1 MRIENHT
8 QTSPAYRNTAGQSV
22 TNSFQQV
29 MQARAQ
35 DSYVPNVNSQS
46 TEGSSGTTVPPSN
59 ATRAKL
65 DELAKLNAQADYTGM
80 SYDEIFSSIWNR
92 YNEFFDGNM
101 CAITSCIGGP
111 VDWQHVNNQFDV
123 EIRKHIYAPALHEAC
138 KAAGGA
144 HTREEYWN
152 AQDQAGQV
160 LDNARLKVLG
170 YDGMSFDEIEAAI
183 NKKYANQ
190 NTALDFLKM
199 QGELFLTGVL
209 EHNMGDEAASSYR
222 HMISYQF
229 EVAFNPRNIYTNDIE
244 SAHWMTMEQWYRVAN
259 QPFNVNQFAGSM
271 REMLTHMSWS
281 GYQVNIEAVLND
293 GIDRFIGNIQREI
306 DSSVDQMISER

>member
-1 MRIENHT
+1 
-8 QTSPAYRNTAGQSV
+8 
-22 TNSFQQV
+22 
-29 MQARAQ
+29 
-35 DSYVPNVNSQS
+35 
-46 TEGSSGTTVPPSN
+46 
-59 ATRAKL
+59 
-65 DELAKLNAQADYTGM
+65 
-80 SYDEIFSSIWNR
+80 
-92 YNEFFDGNM
+92 M

-111 VDWQHVNNQFDV
+111 VDWGHVNNQFSV
-123 EIRKHIYAPALHEAC
+123 EIQKHIYAPALNEAY

-144 HTREEYWN
+144 HTREEHWDI
-152 AQDQAGQV
+152 QSQASQV
-160 LDNARLKVLG
+160 VNNARLKVLG
-170 YDGMSFDEIEAAI
+170 YEGMSFDEIEAAI

-190 NTALDFLKM
+190 NTPLDFLKM
-199 QGELFLTGVL
+199 QGELSLTGVL
-209 EHNMGDEAASSYR
+209 KHNMGDEAASSYR

-229 EVAFNPRNIYTNDIE
+229 EVKYNPRNIYTNDIE

-293 GIDRFIGNIQREI
+293 GIDRFIGNIQREM